1 MKNIKSKKR
10 VAKYGEVFTPPH
22 IVKQMC
28 DLLPPEAWT
37 NISAKFFEPCCGTG
51 NFAEEILR
59 RKFSICNRDTNL
71 GLIALGSYYTVEIQL
86 DNVCETRE
94 RILNIFKEYFKDG
107 YEEAENIISYNVIHG
122 DLLNFHLNKRG
133 KKVTGDPV
141 YAISR
146 EDIVLKD
153 WITGRYCKLKDC
165 GWRGEE

>member
-22 IVKQMC
+22 IVKKMC
-28 DLLPPEAWT
+28 DTIPKEVWA

-59 RKFSICNRDTNL
+59 RKFSFCNGDTNL
-71 GLIALGSYYTVEIQL
+71 GLIALGSYYTVEIQF

-94 RILNIFKEYFKDG
+94 RILNIFKEYFKDS
-107 YEEAENIISYNVIHG
+107 YEKADEIISYNVIHG
-122 DLLNFHLNKRG
+122 DLLNFHTNKRG
-133 KKVTGDPV
+133 KKVMGNPV

-153 WITGRYCKLKDC
+153 WTTGKYCKLKDC
-165 GWRGEE
+165 GWHGEE